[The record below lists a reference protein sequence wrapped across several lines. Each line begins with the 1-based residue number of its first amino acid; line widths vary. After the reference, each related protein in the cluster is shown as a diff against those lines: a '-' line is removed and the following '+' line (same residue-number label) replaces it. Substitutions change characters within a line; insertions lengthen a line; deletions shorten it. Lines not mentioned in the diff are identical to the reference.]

1 MGDTTYEDRVY
12 DFYEC
17 AYEKDASPTPG
28 NDIVLAAEG
37 HADSDCTA
45 SGIGCKRTRVYVNGV
60 RRDVTTVDTVA
71 TVTTVTLDGAALV
84 ASDTTEVFH
93 AVKAGTTGIAP
104 DGKLTRPL
112 IQTAQ
117 NYRATGE
124 SVKRAGCGTKMKR
137 TFVFAA
143 GGELS
148 LGIDKQ
154 DNAALSAF
162 AMAQENETWLMTVI
176 TDTSS
181 GSAKTTILNEVK
193 VVEYGES
200 VTADESVRGI
210 EQEMITFGFT
220 PPVSYDTT

>member
-1 MGDTTYEDRVY
+1 MVDTTYEDRVY

-17 AYEKDASPTPG
+17 AYEKITGITGTAVALT
-28 NDIVLAAEG
+28 LEG
-37 HADSDCTA
+37 HADSDAA
-45 SGIGCKRTRVYVNGV
+45 SGIALKRTRVYVNGV
-60 RRDVTTVDTVA
+60 RETVVTVA
-71 TVTTVTLDGAALV
+71 TATPTTTVTITTTLV
-84 ASDTTEVFH
+84 ASDTVEVYH
-93 AVKAGTTGIAP
+93 AVKTGTTGIATA
-104 DGKLTRPL
+104 GKLERPL

-154 DNAALSAF
+154 DNAALAAF
-162 AMAQENETWLMTVI
+162 ALAQENETWLVTII

-181 GSAKTTILNEVK
+181 GTAKETVLNEVK

-200 VTADESVRGI
+200 VTADESVRGL
-210 EQEMITFGFT
+210 EQEMVTFGFT